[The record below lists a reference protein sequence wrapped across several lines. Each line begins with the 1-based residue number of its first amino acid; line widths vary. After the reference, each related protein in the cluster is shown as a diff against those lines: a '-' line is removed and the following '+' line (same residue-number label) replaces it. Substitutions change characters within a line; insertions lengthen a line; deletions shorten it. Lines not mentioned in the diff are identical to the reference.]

1 MYVMKKQ
8 PAIATNHAE
17 IVSVL
22 SVSPAAEDHSSL
34 QYIFNHSNWKLH
46 KTHGLLA
53 AVAFLKAQKTP
64 VVLCECNLLPG
75 TWRDL
80 LKEIYNLPLAPT
92 LIVGSRIADDRLW
105 AEALNPCAW
114 DVLAKPFEKSE
125 LLRSVSVAWQHWK
138 QRQERSATI
147 KGRIRTAS

>member
-1 MYVMKKQ
+1 M
-8 PAIATNHAE
+8 
-17 IVSVL
+17 
-22 SVSPAAEDHSSL
+22 
-34 QYIFNHSNWKLH
+34 
-46 KTHGLLA
+46 
-53 AVAFLKAQKTP
+53 
-64 VVLCECNLLPG
+64 VLCECNLLPG

-80 LKEIYNLPLAPT
+80 LEEIYNLPLAPT

-105 AEALNPCAW
+105 AEALNLGAW